1 MPIAAQAGTIRTAT
15 PDDAGSLAEL
25 SGTLGY
31 PVSSEAMRLR
41 LERLLNEETEIVI
54 VAEQPAGTV
63 VGWLH
68 GSEQELLESGT
79 RCEILGL
86 VVDEVHRRQGT
97 GRALVAAVEAWARQ
111 RGLQQVAVRS
121 NIARTES
128 HGFYEHL
135 GYIRTKTQHAYRKS
149 LDR

>member
-1 MPIAAQAGTIRTAT
+1 
-15 PDDAGSLAEL
+15 
-25 SGTLGY
+25 
-31 PVSSEAMRLR
+31 VSSEAMRLR
-41 LERLLNEETEIVI
+41 LERLLSEDGEIVI

-86 VVDEVHRRQGT
+86 VVDELHRRQGT

-111 RGLQQVAVRS
+111 RGLHQIAVRS
-121 NIARTES
+121 NIARLES
-128 HGFYEHL
+128 HGFYQHL
-135 GYIRTKTQHAYRKS
+135 GYIRTKTQHAYRKA

>member
-1 MPIAAQAGTIRTAT
+1 M
-15 PDDAGSLAEL
+15 
-25 SGTLGY
+25 
-31 PVSSEAMRLR
+31 SSEAMRLR
-41 LERLLNEETEIVI
+41 LERLLSEDGEIVL

-63 VGWLH
+63 LGWLH

-86 VVDEVHRRQGT
+86 VVDEVHRGQGT
-97 GRALVAAVEAWARQ
+97 GRALIAAVEAWARQ

-121 NIARTES
+121 NIARIES

-135 GYIRTKTQHAYRKS
+135 GYLRTKTQHAYRKA
-149 LDR
+149 LGG